1 MMEKSKILLIFRLRP
16 NFLFQIVQE
25 NWCLQSD
32 RLSVLSLSPFRSK
45 FDLNSVTMLTTLVG
59 AHIRLHISTMVHP
72 KNNFFLI
79 HNFLQFT
86 VGCSID
92 CTAPVLSYSSKWKL
106 KNHKTE
112 VTSTIRNSVHT
123 DCGDFNAVQ
132 ILGFLQ
138 ILYFCFQRRFC
149 CYEIQ
154 K

>member
-1 MMEKSKILLIFRLRP
+1 MMEKSKKLLIFRLRP

-72 KNNFFLI
+72 KNNFF
-79 HNFLQFT
+79 NSQFLQFT
-86 VGCSID
+86 VG
-92 CTAPVLSYSSKWKL
+92 CTAPVLSYSSTWKL

-123 DCGDFNAVQ
+123 DCGDFNAVNFR
-132 ILGFLQ
+132 ISSNVVFL
-138 ILYFCFQRRFC
+138 FRRRFC